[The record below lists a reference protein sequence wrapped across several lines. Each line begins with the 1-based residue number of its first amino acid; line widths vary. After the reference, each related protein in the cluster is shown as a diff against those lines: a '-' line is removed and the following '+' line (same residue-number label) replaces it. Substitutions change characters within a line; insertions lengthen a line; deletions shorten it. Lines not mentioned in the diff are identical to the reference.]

1 MNSIKSKEMDI
12 LNSGLAGKLI
22 LFAMPLAFSSILQQI
37 FNSAN
42 VAVVGRFAG
51 DNALEAVTFTSQN
64 YGAGNIKRCKKIFRQ
79 CMLFGFVFTEI
90 LSIIFIV
97 WGDFFVSI
105 YTTSEVE
112 PQLNIPIIH
121 KSLQR

>member
-1 MNSIKSKEMDI
+1 MNSIKPKEMDI

-22 LFAMPLAFSSILQQI
+22 LFAMPLAFSSILQQL
-37 FNSAN
+37 FNSAD

-51 DNALEAVTFTSQN
+51 NNALAAVTFTSQN
-64 YGAGNIKRCKKIFRQ
+64 YGAENIKRCKKKFRQ

-112 PQLNIPIIH
+112 SQLNI
-121 KSLQR
+121 Q

>member
-1 MNSIKSKEMDI
+1 MNSIKPKEMDI

-64 YGAGNIKRCKKIFRQ
+64 YGAGNIKRCKK
-79 CMLFGFVFTEI
+79 
-90 LSIIFIV
+90 
-97 WGDFFVSI
+97 
-105 YTTSEVE
+105 
-112 PQLNIPIIH
+112 
-121 KSLQR
+121 

>member
-1 MNSIKSKEMDI
+1 MNSIKSKEMDM
-12 LNSGLAGKLI
+12 LNNGLAGKLFP
-22 LFAMPLAFSSILQQI
+22 FALPLAFSCILQKI

-51 DNALEAVTFTSQN
+51 YNVTSQN
-64 YGAGNIKRCKKIFRQ
+64 YGAGNIKRCKKKFRQ

-97 WGDFFVSI
+97 LGDFFVSI
-105 YTTSEVE
+105 YTTSEFE
-112 PQLNIPIIH
+112 PQLNI
-121 KSLQR
+121 Q